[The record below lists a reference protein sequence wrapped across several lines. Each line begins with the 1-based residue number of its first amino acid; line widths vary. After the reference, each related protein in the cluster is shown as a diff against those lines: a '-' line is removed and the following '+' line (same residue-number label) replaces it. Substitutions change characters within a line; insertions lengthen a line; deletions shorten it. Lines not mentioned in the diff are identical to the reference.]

1 MEPRKSVIVDSLLSG
16 FKGVLFDDAD
26 MLSYTI
32 RQLVKRYLESHR
44 DAGKKITS
52 GVYLSALGALSTNSI
67 MLDGGLKELE
77 EGLARERKEKAAKK
91 VKKDKPTIDND
102 KFGAG
107 PY

>member
-32 RQLVKRYLESHR
+32 RQLIKRYFESHK
-44 DAGKKITS
+44 DANKKITS

-67 MLDGGLKELE
+67 MLNEGLRELE
-77 EGLARERKEKAAKK
+77 DKLAKERKEKTAKK
-91 VKKDKPTIDND
+91 AEKK
-102 KFGAG
+102 
-107 PY
+107 